1 MTGQSSEA
9 ALYPD
14 HRSYWNAKA
23 GHEAGR
29 EARDP
34 RKRVHTDLHW
44 RQVRRSL
51 SGVRRILDAGGGSGR
66 FSLPLAAEGYDVVH
80 LDLSPEMLAQ
90 ARQAAK
96 ARGLETITFVE
107 GAVADLSRFDNDSF
121 DLVLCF
127 DAPISFSY
135 PQHDRALAELV
146 RVTRQGLVV
155 SVMNRLSHLPVWI
168 EGDITFIGR
177 FHTARRLLEEGVCE
191 PDDVVLSVFPQ
202 MIPAIYAY
210 HPEEIR
216 AQLESLDCKV
226 LHMSAPGGLARLI
239 SDEVMTK
246 IASDEALY
254 AEFLDLA
261 IVFSDSSYTLG
272 VAAATAGSLL
282 VTARKRML

>member
-1 MTGQSSEA
+1 MAEPMSVN

-23 GHEAGR
+23 DREADR

-44 RQVRRSL
+44 RQVRGCL
-51 SGVRRILDAGGGSGR
+51 PGVRRILDAGGGSGR
-66 FSLPLAAEGYDVVH
+66 FSLPLAAKGYEVVH

-90 ARQAAK
+90 ARLAAE
-96 ARGLETITFVE
+96 ASGLETITFVE
-107 GAVADLSRFDNDSF
+107 GAVADLSRFDDDGF

-135 PQHDRALAELV
+135 PRHDRALAELV
-146 RVTRQGLVV
+146 RVTRQSLVI

-177 FHTARRLLEEGVCE
+177 FHTTRRLLEEGVCE
-191 PDDVVLSVFPQ
+191 PDEVVLSVFPQ

-216 AQLESLDCKV
+216 GKLEALGCEV

-239 SDEVMTK
+239 SDEVMAK
-246 IASDEALY
+246 IAADEALY
-254 AEFLDLA
+254 AEFLDFA
-261 IVFSDSSYTLG
+261 AAFSDSPHTLG

-282 VTARKRML
+282 VSARKRVL